1 MSASS
6 ARRARRATRD
16 AQRWHEFITAR
27 RSDAVG
33 SSHDPTSACQVG
45 LAAEAFVL
53 SIEEARRINALYER
67 HGFHPAWRYPGE
79 FASKWAGVDAFGRT
93 LLVLSRDRHGVLQ
106 VDYFRRTRALAYGT
120 RRARIAFIEAVKKH
134 PDAAARSAMVRAAR
148 GAFAAAMIQARE
160 CDASPLVRAAGGVGH
175 A

>member
-6 ARRARRATRD
+6 VRRARRATRD
-16 AQRWHEFITAR
+16 AQRWREFMTAR
-27 RSDAVG
+27 RPDAAG
-33 SSHDPTSACQVG
+33 SAHHAMSAYQVG
-45 LAAEAFVL
+45 TVAEAFVL

-79 FASKWAGVDAFGRT
+79 FAPKWAGVDAFGRA
-93 LLVLSRDRHGVLQ
+93 LLVRDRDGVFQ
-106 VDYFRRTRALAYGT
+106 VGYSRRTRALVYGT

-134 PDAAARSAMVRAAR
+134 PDAAAQSAMVRAAR

-160 CDASPLVRAAGGVGH
+160 CDAASLGRAGGGVGH

>member
-1 MSASS
+1 MSVSS

-16 AQRWHEFITAR
+16 AQRWREFLSAR
-27 RSDAVG
+27 RPDAVG
-33 SSHDPTSACQVG
+33 SAHDALSAYQVG
-45 LAAEAFVL
+45 SVAEAFVL

-79 FASKWAGVDAFGRT
+79 FSPKWAGVDAFGRA
-93 LLVLSRDRHGVLQ
+93 LLVLVRDRDGVFQ
-106 VDYFRRTRALAYGT
+106 VGYFRRTRALAYGT

-134 PDAAARSAMVRAAR
+134 PDAAAQSALVRAAR
-148 GAFAAAMIQARE
+148 GAFAVAMIQARD
-160 CDASPLVRAAGGVGH
+160 CDAASLGRARGGVGH